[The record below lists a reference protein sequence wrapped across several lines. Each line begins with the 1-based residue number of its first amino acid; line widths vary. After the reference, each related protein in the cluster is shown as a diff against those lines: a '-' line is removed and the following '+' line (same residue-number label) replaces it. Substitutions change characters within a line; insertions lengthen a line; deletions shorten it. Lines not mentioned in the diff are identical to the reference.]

1 MFIKWQEV
9 ESDFLYIQKDSDLL
23 RYNLASD
30 QTRLKYVYGLGL
42 VLGQKPNWTT
52 CKVFFGT
59 LKKIVAKLIENRF
72 TFIGT
77 FEKSKLLKITVEQSM
92 RERVKLSPNARVTQ
106 FEGASK
112 PPPILKSSR

>member
-9 ESDFLYIQKDSDLL
+9 ESDFLNIQKDSDSL

-52 CKVFFGT
+52 CKVFFFWN

-72 TFIGT
+72 TL
-77 FEKSKLLKITVEQSM
+77 SVRLK
-92 RERVKLSPNARVTQ
+92 KAN
-106 FEGASK
+106 F
-112 PPPILKSSR
+112 

>member
-59 LKKIVAKLIENRF
+59 LKK
-72 TFIGT
+72 
-77 FEKSKLLKITVEQSM
+77 
-92 RERVKLSPNARVTQ
+92 
-106 FEGASK
+106 
-112 PPPILKSSR
+112 SSQN